1 MSLNSEYLIFIIKKK
16 FIELVCKK
24 LVLIK
29 LLFIYLILFK

>member
-24 LVLIK
+24 LVIK